1 MKEELQSYIS
11 NELLSGEH
19 NVGFDE
25 DLLLQGLV
33 DSVGLMRLVEHIE
46 GKIGIKVPPQEF
58 TIENFGTINALSNY
72 LTAKAENAAT
82 DSAGS
87 GYG

>member
-1 MKEELQSYIS
+1 MKEELQSYIT

-33 DSVGLMRLVEHIE
+33 DSVALMRLVEHIE
-46 GKIGIKVPPQEF
+46 GKFGIKVPPQEF
-58 TIENFGTINALSNY
+58 TIDNFGTIIALNKY
-72 LTAKAENAAT
+72 LTAKIENAAN
-82 DSAGS
+82 
-87 GYG
+87 